1 MSEVEE
7 SKDIL
12 ISEFSEHSY
21 VKDAPLGNA
30 GSNRKIRNYV
40 KACVESG
47 VPIDKCKKELSEL
60 FKEMEVNDKNL
71 EDVIGSI
78 YKNM

>member
-1 MSEVEE
+1 M
-7 SKDIL
+7 
-12 ISEFSEHSY
+12 
-21 VKDAPLGNA
+21 
-30 GSNRKIRNYV
+30 
-40 KACVESG
+40 ESG